1 MVLGFISNWKG
12 RRDDA
17 AIGSAGSSG
26 VFYYGSIHPASVR
39 TRTNKSSSDI
49 VFAPT
54 RNLVAFDKSAS
65 LCTLLTFCS
74 RHTSGQRAALFMRQ
88 PTACNPAA
96 TPTGTF
102 VMLLLLPPPRAPPL
116 QLPPPLAGADGFSR
130 SARQPLHYRCGMW
143 QQPAPTSHYSDH
155 EPSTASSNG
164 EVRICSR
171 VCVCGGVNM
180 YPR

>member
-102 VMLLLLPPPRAPPL
+102 VMLLLLPPPTSTTTTTTA
-116 QLPPPLAGADGFSR
+116 AASR
-130 SARQPLHYRCGMW
+130 SGWLLSQRTAASALSMW
-143 QQPAPTSHYSDH
+143 NVAA
-155 EPSTASSNG
+155 ASSHFPLFRSRAFDSFVQRRG
-164 EVRICSR
+164 ENMFAC
-171 VCVCGGVNM
+171 VCVWGG
-180 YPR
+180 